1 MSAVPPQPLD
11 APAVDPAPGTA
22 GPGSASP
29 GVGSEATVEG
39 IDTTPLVSGPTL
51 RDRLLRHVLVP
62 LAAAWLLG
70 TLVVV
75 GIAGLFTQ
83 RAFDRSL
90 LDDAYLLASNV
101 HLADGRLALDL
112 SPRELKTALFD
123 QAEQAYFS
131 VRDPGGLL
139 IAGEPELRVGLPA
152 AALYEFEDITLRG
165 RRLRAVSLHMNL
177 AAPFSVVVAQTTGA
191 RDEMLRQLLLYSLLP
206 QGLLFLALAV
216 WLHRGITRD
225 MQPLARLEQALE
237 NRDSHDLAPIQV
249 RATTYDLA
257 ALTAAINALLQRLGR
272 SLRAQREFAGNVAH
286 ELRTPLAGIR
296 ALADYALSH
305 EDPRVW
311 REQLTAITRSEQR
324 ASRLVDKL
332 LSLAVAAEAE
342 AGLQLQTL
350 ALDALVREA
359 VLRFL
364 PRADAAGLDLGAQGL
379 EQPTRVVGDPTLV
392 EGILGNLLDNALR
405 YAVSPQTPHPVVT
418 VAIERTAHEVVLS
431 VQDNG
436 PGLPDEQ
443 QARLVDRGAQG
454 ETGHLLGQGA
464 GLGLALVAQYA
475 RLMKARMSLGRP
487 EDGCGWV
494 CRIHFPAL

>member
-1 MSAVPPQPLD
+1 VSAAPKQEL
-11 APAVDPAPGTA
+11 APATPDPMKDTTA
-22 GPGSASP
+22 AELRNREAGEGQ
-29 GVGSEATVEG
+29 EATAV
-39 IDTTPLVSGPTL
+39 ISGPTL
-51 RDRLLRHVLVP
+51 RDRLLRNVLLP

-70 TLVVV
+70 TLMVV

-101 HLADGRLALDL
+101 HLAEGRLALDL

-131 VRDPGGLL
+131 VRDPSGLL
-139 IAGEPELRVGLPA
+139 VAGEPELKGNLAGNV
-152 AALYEFEDITLRG
+152 LYEFEDIRLHG
-165 RRLRAVSLHMNL
+165 RRLRAVSLQMKV

-206 QGLLFLALAV
+206 QGLLFLALAI

-237 NRDSHDLAPIQV
+237 NRDSYDLAPIRV

-257 ALTAAINALLQRLGR
+257 ALAAAINALLQRLGR

-342 AGLQLQTL
+342 AGMQLQAL
-350 ALDALVREA
+350 ALDTLVREA

-364 PRADAAGLDLGAQGL
+364 PRADAMGIDLGAQGL
-379 EQPTRVVGDPTLV
+379 EQPLVVVGDPTLV
-392 EGILGNLLDNALR
+392 EGILDNLLDNALR
-405 YAVSPQTPHPVVT
+405 YAVSPQTPHPIVT
-418 VAIERTAHEVVLS
+418 VAIERESGEIVLS

-436 PGLPDEQ
+436 PGLPGEQ

-475 RLMKARMSLGRP
+475 RLMRARMSLGQP
-487 EDGCGWV
+487 GEGPGWI
-494 CRIHFPAL
+494 CRIHFPAP